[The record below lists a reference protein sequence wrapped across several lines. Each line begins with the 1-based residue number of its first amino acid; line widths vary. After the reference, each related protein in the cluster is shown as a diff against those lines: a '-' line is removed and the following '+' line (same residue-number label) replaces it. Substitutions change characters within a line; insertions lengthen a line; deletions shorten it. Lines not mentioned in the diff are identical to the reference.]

1 MKSLK
6 LRTAA
11 ALLAALTALP
21 VLAAC
26 GNGDSS
32 KTASDSDAVTAA
44 DTAAETTASESEA
57 DYLEVMGEEDF
68 GGSTFAMAGVSDT
81 VYRNFS
87 DGEMNGEAVN
97 DAIFSRDSY
106 LRDSY
111 NIAIETKAYAP
122 GTDGDL
128 TNDMKNLVLAGDN
141 PYSLIIGAAGS
152 TLKTLATSAA
162 LSDINSMPYID
173 TSNPWWA
180 SYASES
186 LAIDNKLYFTT
197 GDICPNFFY
206 VPYVMCYNVGMAE
219 DSNIDMYGTVMDG
232 EWTID
237 RMREFTS
244 QFTKDLDGD
253 GKITTKDQV
262 AYSHVRT
269 TIVAWAHY
277 IGAGLKLNTKDADG
291 NIVVDLANSKSV
303 DVIEKLSTVF
313 TELKDNFFTMDDS
326 TPMFV
331 NGQAFLFGNSM
342 ATVVQNFREMED
354 DYNFLPTPK
363 YDEAQ
368 EEYYTCVNTWTRG
381 YVGIPKTIPDPERD
395 GFIIEAMAYLSYR
408 DLRPAAYDVVIGSK
422 LSRTEE
428 AADML
433 DILYGNIY
441 IDANYVFDFG
451 GSATTVKTAIMDGQ
465 PFMSSYEAVASKI
478 DAAVASVIESME

>member
-6 LRTAA
+6 LRYAA
-11 ALLAALTALP
+11 ALIAALTALP
-21 VLAAC
+21 LFAAC
-26 GNGDSS
+26 GENDTSG
-32 KTASDSDAVTAA
+32 APSDTAA
-44 DTAAETTASESEA
+44 ISETETTAAETEA
-57 DYLEVMGEEDF
+57 DYLEIMGEADF
-68 GGSTFAMAGVSDT
+68 EGSTFAMAGINT
-81 VYRNFS
+81 TTYRNFS

-97 DAIFSRDSY
+97 DAIFSRDSH

-111 NIAIETKAYAP
+111 NVVIETKSYAS
-122 GTDGDL
+122 GEDGNL

-141 PYSLIIGAAGS
+141 PYSLVVGAAGS

-162 LSDINSMPYID
+162 LSDIHSMPYID
-173 TSNPWWA
+173 TDNPWWA

-186 LAIDNKLYFTT
+186 LTIDDKLYFTT

-219 DSNIDMYGTVMDG
+219 DNGIDMYGMVMDG
-232 EWTID
+232 KWTND
-237 RMREFTS
+237 RMREFTA
-244 QFTKDLDGD
+244 QFTQDLDGD
-253 GKITTKDQV
+253 GNITTKDQI

-277 IGAGLKLNTKDADG
+277 IGSGLKLNTKDADG

-303 DVIEKLSTVF
+303 DVIEKLQTIF
-313 TELKDNFFTMDDS
+313 TELENNFFTMDDS

-368 EEYYTCVNTWTRG
+368 ENYYTCVNTWTRG

-433 DILYGNIY
+433 DIIYGNIY

-451 GSATTVKTAIMDGQ
+451 GSATTVKTAVMDGQ
-465 PFMSSYEAVASKI
+465 PFMSSYEAVAPKI